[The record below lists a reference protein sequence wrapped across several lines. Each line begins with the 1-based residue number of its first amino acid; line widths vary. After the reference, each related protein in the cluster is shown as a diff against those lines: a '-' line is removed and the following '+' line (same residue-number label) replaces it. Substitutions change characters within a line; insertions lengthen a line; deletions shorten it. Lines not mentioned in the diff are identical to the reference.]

1 MKDRFTNTFRRETR
15 RTERPVKKQENFN
28 RTSKESMTIGQKA
41 REHVD
46 KAWETV

>member
-1 MKDRFTNTFRRETR
+1 MKDRFTNTFRHETR
-15 RTERPVKKQENFN
+15 RTESPVKKQENFK